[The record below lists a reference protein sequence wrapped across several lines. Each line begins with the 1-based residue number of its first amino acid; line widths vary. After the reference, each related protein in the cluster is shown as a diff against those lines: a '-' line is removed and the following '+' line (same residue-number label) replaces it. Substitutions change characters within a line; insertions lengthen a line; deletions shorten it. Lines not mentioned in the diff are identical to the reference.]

1 MFQPH
6 NPVLHTSL
14 AVGLVI
20 IRNLLSG
27 SQLNCVLEKL
37 FKTDCS
43 LFSKLKGDRVGV
55 AIMKLG
61 N

>member
-6 NPVLHTSL
+6 YLLLHTSL

-27 SQLNCVLEKL
+27 NQLSCILEKL
-37 FKTDCS
+37 FKTDYS
-43 LFSKLKGDRVGV
+43 LFSKLKAR
-55 AIMKLG
+55 
-61 N
+61 